1 MLKVLDGSAGY
12 GKPLT
17 AQEIKDFLTTQV
29 LNIYLGTLDEKGH
42 ANIHPAWYY
51 YDTSKERIYIET
63 GKHSKKI
70 ENVSRNDMIYFCV
83 DNPFPPHKGVRGKG
97 NGRIFY
103 DVSFNVLVAQ
113 KIHTRYLGDLE
124 HPMAQELID
133 AIRKGQSIILEISP
147 KYYSTWNTEF

>member
-17 AQEIKDFLTTQV
+17 EQEIKDFLTTQI
-29 LNIYLGTLDEKGH
+29 LNMYLGTIDEKGQ

-51 YDTSKERIYIET
+51 YDTSKEKIYIET

-83 DNPFPPHKGVRGKG
+83 DSPSPPHKGVRGKG
-97 NGRIFY
+97 HGKIFY
-103 DVSFNVLVAQ
+103 DVNFNISVAQ
-113 KIHTRYLGDLE
+113 KIHMRYLGGLE
-124 HPMAQELID
+124 HPTAQKLID
-133 AIRKGQSIILEISP
+133 SIKNGRSVILEINP
-147 KYYSTWNTEF
+147 KYYSTWNTEC

>member
-17 AQEIKDFLTTQV
+17 EQEIKDFLTTQI
-29 LNIYLGTLDEKGH
+29 LNIYLGTIDEKGQ

-70 ENVSRNDMIYFCV
+70 ENASRNDTIYFCV
-83 DNPFPPHKGVRGKG
+83 DSPSPPHKGVRGKG
-97 NGRIFY
+97 NGKIFY
-103 DVSFNVLVAQ
+103 DVNFNILIAQ
-113 KIHTRYLGDLE
+113 KIHMRYLGGPE
-124 HPMAQELID
+124 HPTAQELIN
-133 AIRKGQSIILEISP
+133 AIKNGRSVILEISP

>member
-17 AQEIKDFLTTQV
+17 EQEIKDFLTTQT
-29 LNIYLGTLDEKGH
+29 LNIYLGTVDGKGH

-51 YDTSKERIYIET
+51 YDTSKERIYVET

-70 ENVSRNDMIYFCV
+70 ENISRNDTIYFCV
-83 DNPFPPHKGVRGKG
+83 DNLSPPHKGVRGKG
-97 NGRIFY
+97 NVKVFY
-103 DVSFNVLVAQ
+103 EVNFNVVLAQ
-113 KIHTRYLGDLE
+113 KIHMRYLGNLE

-133 AIRKGQSIILEISP
+133 AIKKGRSVILEVCP
-147 KYYSTWNTEF
+147 KYYSTWNTTF

>member
-1 MLKVLDGSAGY
+1 MLKILDGSAGY

-17 AQEIKDFLTTQV
+17 KQQINEFLTTQI

-70 ENVSRNDMIYFCV
+70 ENVSRNDTIYFCV
-83 DNPFPPHKGVRGKG
+83 DNPSPSHKGIRGKG
-97 NGRIFY
+97 NVKVSY
-103 DVSFNVLVAQ
+103 DVNHNILIAQ
-113 KIHTRYLGDLE
+113 KIHMRYLGTLE
-124 HPMAQELID
+124 LSMSREFVE
-133 AIRKGQSIILEISP
+133 AIKKGQSVILEITP
-147 KYYSTWNTEF
+147 KYYSTWKTEF